1 MAARK
6 GTAKL
11 SELLAI
17 EKKVQEKWQKE
28 KAFERDAPPA
38 GSEESK

>member
-1 MAARK
+1 MAERK

-11 SELLAI
+11 NELLAI
-17 EKKVQEKWQKE
+17 ERKVQERWQKE

-38 GSEESK
+38 GSGEAK